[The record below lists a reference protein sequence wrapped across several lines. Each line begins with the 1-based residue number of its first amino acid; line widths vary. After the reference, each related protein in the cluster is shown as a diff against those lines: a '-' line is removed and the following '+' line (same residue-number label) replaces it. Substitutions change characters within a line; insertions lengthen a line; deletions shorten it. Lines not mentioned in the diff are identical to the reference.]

1 MKQLPPEIEERFGVA
16 RGMMLP
22 ISVTPEQLEMLKAAE
37 AESHKG
43 WNFTLLIFSG
53 AKIIA
58 QEDTVNNRLRLPEIR
73 MTLETR
79 DPEDIEDWIK
89 DKVYIDFGIPIELSR
104 YLILAHCTFMT
115 DDPYGPDDR
124 GTSSRTLHLFTA
136 RATNSEGLT
145 DEVVDG
151 FSPVKLVKPAY
162 LLDRLQSEWADVK
175 AYYNMN
181 QRSKDLRRAYDD
193 SWTFP
198 RARIAGMAFQQLF
211 GWELPE
217 I

>member
-1 MKQLPPEIEERFGVA
+1 MKLLPSEMEERFGVA
-16 RGMMLP
+16 HAVMIPVG
-22 ISVTPEQLEMLKAAE
+22 VTQEQLQMLQAAE
-37 AESHKG
+37 NESHKG
-43 WNFTLLIFSG
+43 WNFMLLIFSG

-58 QEDTVNNRLRLPEIR
+58 QEDTTHNRLRLPEIR
-73 MTLETR
+73 MTLDSL
-79 DPEDIEDWIK
+79 DPEDIEDWVK
-89 DKVYIDFGIPIELSR
+89 DKVYIDFGIQIELSR

-115 DDPYGPDDR
+115 SDPYGPDDK
-124 GTSSRTLHLFTA
+124 GVSNRTLHLFTA

-151 FSPVKLVKPAY
+151 FSPVKLLKPAQ

-211 GWELPE
+211 GWQLPE

>member
-1 MKQLPPEIEERFGVA
+1 MKQLPPEMEGRFGIA
-16 RGMMLP
+16 KGMMLP
-22 ISVTPEQLEMLKAAE
+22 ITVTPEQLEMLKAAE
-37 AESHKG
+37 EESHKG
-43 WNFTLLIFSG
+43 WNFILLIFSG
-53 AKIIA
+53 AKILA
-58 QEDTVNNRLRLPEIR
+58 QEDTLNSRLKLPEVR

-79 DPEDIEDWIK
+79 DAEDIEDWIK
-89 DKVYIDFGIPIELSR
+89 DKVYIDYGVQIELSR

-115 DDPYGPDDR
+115 SAPYAPEDS

-136 RATNSEGLT
+136 RAVNSDILE
-145 DEVVDG
+145 DKVVDG
-151 FSPVKLVKPAY
+151 FSPIKHVKPAY
-162 LLDRLQSEWADVK
+162 MLDRLQSEWADVK
-175 AYYNMN
+175 TRYHVDPRN
-181 QRSKDLRRAYDD
+181 KDLRRAYDD